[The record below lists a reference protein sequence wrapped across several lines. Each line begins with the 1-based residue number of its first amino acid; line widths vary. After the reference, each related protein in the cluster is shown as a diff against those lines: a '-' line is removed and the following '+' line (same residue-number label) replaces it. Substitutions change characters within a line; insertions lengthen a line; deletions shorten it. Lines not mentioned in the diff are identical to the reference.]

1 MRSTLLPIALLG
13 LTPTLQAQ
21 LTAGAV
27 PPGAI
32 VYDVDLTLSLSQPF
46 TDDSADI
53 ELDCDDF
60 VDVRLLLHR
69 GDPTIDV
76 PHEVRFHF
84 VDDDIEL
91 CLDMGTTFQQ
101 RPRYHAFGDLMD
113 CEPPF
118 SYQGN
123 SSLVLGDHG
132 GLLWTGPSS
141 LDSMYIAFRRNDEYG
156 WLLLSFQLTGNP
168 EVRVDVHE
176 VLPLCQGP
184 NSIREDLEG
193 AGPLLFPNP
202 TNGDPIRI
210 SDAGS
215 IEALEVFD
223 ATGRPIARFTAPIR
237 SMAAPGVPGTY
248 FVRAE
253 WSDGRTS
260 TTKLVRF

>member
-1 MRSTLLPIALLG
+1 
-13 LTPTLQAQ
+13 
-21 LTAGAV
+21 
-27 PPGAI
+27 
-32 VYDVDLTLSLSQPF
+32 
-46 TDDSADI
+46 
-53 ELDCDDF
+53 
-60 VDVRLLLHR
+60 
-69 GDPTIDV
+69 
-76 PHEVRFHF
+76 
-84 VDDDIEL
+84 
-91 CLDMGTTFQQ
+91 
-101 RPRYHAFGDLMD
+101 MD

-123 SSLVLGDHG
+123 ISLVLGDHG

-184 NSIREDLEG
+184 NSIREGLEG